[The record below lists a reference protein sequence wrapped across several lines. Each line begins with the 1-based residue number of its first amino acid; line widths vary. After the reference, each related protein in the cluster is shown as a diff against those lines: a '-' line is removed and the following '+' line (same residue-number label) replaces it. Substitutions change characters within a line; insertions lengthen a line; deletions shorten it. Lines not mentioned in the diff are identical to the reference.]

1 MAKEKLS
8 MRKIT
13 EVLRLS
19 QEQKLSFRAIARS
32 CRLARSTVADYM
44 GRARIAGLTWPLPEG
59 MDEDRLERLLFP
71 VRPDGSGAGSPPLEM
86 VYLHNEMK
94 RKHVTLQL
102 LWEEYRGHT
111 PEGYSY
117 SQYCQLYR
125 DWLGKQAVSLRQE
138 HRAGDKLFVDYAGD
152 TISIQDPQ
160 TGTITQGHLFV
171 AVLGCSNYTYA
182 EVTPTERLP
191 DWIGAQ
197 VRALEF
203 FGGVPRIV
211 VPDNTRT
218 AVTNPCRYDPDIN
231 LTYQEL
237 AEHYGFAV
245 LPARCR
251 KPKDKAK
258 VEVGVLIVERWILAA
273 LRDHMFFSIGE
284 VNAEVERLL
293 KRLNEHP
300 FKKLPGHRREA
311 FERLE
316 RAALKPLPEQRYE
329 LAEWKKVCVNIDY
342 HIEVDGHYY
351 SVPYTLIRQ
360 ELMAR
365 YTNRSVELFY
375 KSRRVAAH
383 IRSYAKG
390 HHTTLEEH
398 RPPAHREYL
407 AWTPER
413 VIKWAGTIGPHC
425 GAAAQRIMDSRAIP
439 EHAFRPCLGL
449 IRLGKSYGNQRVDL
463 ACKKALKLNI
473 VGYKHIASMLKTGR
487 EQIPLADDD
496 LACPVIL
503 HDNVRGASY
512 YQEEAQNA

>member
-1 MAKEKLS
+1 MAKERLS
-8 MRKIT
+8 MRKLS
-13 EVLRLS
+13 EVLRLRL
-19 QEQKLSFRAIARS
+19 EQKLSVRKIALG
-32 CRLARSTVADYM
+32 CCLARSTVADYL
-44 GRARIAGLTWPLPEG
+44 GRARVAGLRWPLPAG
-59 MDEDRLERLLFP
+59 MDEEGLERLLFP
-71 VRPDGSGAGSPPLEM
+71 VQATGSGGERPALEM
-86 VYLHNEMK
+86 VYIHNELK
-94 RKHVTLQL
+94 RPHVTLQL

-111 PEGYSY
+111 PDGYSY

-138 HRAGDKLFVDYAGD
+138 HRAGEKLFVDYAGA
-152 TISIQDPQ
+152 TIPIRDPQ
-160 TGTITQGHLFV
+160 TGRITPGHLFV

-182 EVTPTERLP
+182 EVTSTEQLP

-218 AVTNPCRYDPDIN
+218 AVTHPCRYDPDIN

-245 LPARCR
+245 LPARRR

-273 LRDHMFFSIGE
+273 LRDQTFFSVGE
-284 VNAEVERLL
+284 VNAAVGRLL

-300 FKKLPGHRREA
+300 FKKLLGHRREV
-311 FERLE
+311 FDRLE
-316 RAALKPLPEQRYE
+316 RAALKALPEQRYE
-329 LAEWKKVCVNIDY
+329 LAEWKKVGVNIDY
-342 HIEVDGHYY
+342 HVEVDGHYY
-351 SVPYTLIRQ
+351 SAPYTLIRQ

-365 YTNRSVELFY
+365 YTDRSVELFH

-383 IRSYAKG
+383 IRSYVKG
-390 HHTTLEEH
+390 QYTTLDEH
-398 RPPAHREYL
+398 RPPAHRQYL

-413 VIKWAGTIGPHC
+413 VLSWAETIGPNC
-425 GAAAQRIMDSRAIP
+425 GAAARQLMASRAIP

-463 ACKKALKLNI
+463 ACQKALKLNI

-487 EQIPLADDD
+487 EQIPLAEDEST
-496 LACPVIL
+496 CPVIS
-503 HDNVRGASY
+503 HDNVRGARY
-512 YQEEAQNA
+512 YQEEAQHA